1 MDIIENARKRLK
13 EDVLE
18 IENRTDLTQDQKS
31 EKIIKI
37 FSAICAAVAVQPIPF
52 ADIAILTPIQAY
64 MGTRIA
70 AVRGLKLSEQDSKK
84 MLGDISITLG
94 LGLVA
99 QQIALGAYK
108 VGLPFLAGLQ
118 RFH

>member
-18 IENRTDLTQDQKS
+18 IENRTDLTPDQKS

-52 ADIAILTPIQAY
+52 AFLDALLSIPMIGQITAVALLSNFLVSILTD
-64 MGTRIA
+64 R
-70 AVRGLKLSEQDSKK
+70 
-84 MLGDISITLG
+84 
-94 LGLVA
+94 
-99 QQIALGAYK
+99 
-108 VGLPFLAGLQ
+108 
-118 RFH
+118 